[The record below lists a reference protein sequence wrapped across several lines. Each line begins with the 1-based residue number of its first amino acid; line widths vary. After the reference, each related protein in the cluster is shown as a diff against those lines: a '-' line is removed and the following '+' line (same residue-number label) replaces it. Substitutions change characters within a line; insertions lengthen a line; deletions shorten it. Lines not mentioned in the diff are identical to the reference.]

1 MQSVQLTSLTPR
13 WWRPARVSLRE
24 SEGCDLA
31 SVYTTC
37 AIKLEVLKRK
47 NLTSSACKASLC
59 KTKTTMSKLGQAGKT
74 ALKITGGCVIRSI
87 IKAGQAIPGP
97 PLGPV
102 LGQYGIPIGQF
113 CKDFNERTK
122 DFIPGIPLP
131 TRINIKPDRSYELQI
146 HKPTATYFLFSA
158 AGIEKGATSPAQ
170 VKSQDYSFV
179 IRDWSLEM
187 VIRCLIGTARS
198 IGIEVVKELNAEE
211 YGVFLKEREERLA
224 AEAEARAA
232 ERVAKKKEM
241 IAAAT
246 PT

>member
-1 MQSVQLTSLTPR
+1 
-13 WWRPARVSLRE
+13 
-24 SEGCDLA
+24 
-31 SVYTTC
+31 
-37 AIKLEVLKRK
+37 
-47 NLTSSACKASLC
+47 
-59 KTKTTMSKLGQAGKT
+59 MSKLGQAGKT
-74 ALKITGGCVIRSI
+74 ALKITGGGVIRSI

-131 TRINIKPDRSYELQI
+131 TQINIKSDRSYELQI
-146 HKPTATYFLFSA
+146 HKPTATYFLLSA
-158 AGIEKGATSPAQ
+158 AGIEKGATSPGHDIAGMVTLKHLYEIAL

-179 IRDWSLEM
+179 IRDWPLET
-187 VIRCLIGTARS
+187 VIRSLIGTARS
-198 IGIEVVKELNAEE
+198 IGIKVVKELNAEE

-232 ERVAKKKEM
+232 ERVAKKKE
-241 IAAAT
+241 IVAAAT